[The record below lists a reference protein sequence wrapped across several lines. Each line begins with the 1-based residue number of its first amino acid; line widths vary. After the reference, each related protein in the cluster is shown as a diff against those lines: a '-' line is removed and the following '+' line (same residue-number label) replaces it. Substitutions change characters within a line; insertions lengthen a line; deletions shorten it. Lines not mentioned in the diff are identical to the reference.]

1 MNGDGPVPSEWHDVD
16 ELRRFLAGRTI
27 VELPIMYL
35 ILSHTGEEDM
45 NNLEW
50 DEEHHMLM
58 TDREDEYPE
67 DDESICQECNGEGED
82 RFGRRCRGC
91 RGSGLTR

>member
-1 MNGDGPVPSEWHDVD
+1 
-16 ELRRFLAGRTI
+16 
-27 VELPIMYL
+27 
-35 ILSHTGEEDM
+35 M

-50 DEEHHMLM
+50 DEEHHTLI
-58 TDREDEYPE
+58 TEREDEYSE
-67 DDESICQECNGEGED
+67 YDEEESICQECNGEGED